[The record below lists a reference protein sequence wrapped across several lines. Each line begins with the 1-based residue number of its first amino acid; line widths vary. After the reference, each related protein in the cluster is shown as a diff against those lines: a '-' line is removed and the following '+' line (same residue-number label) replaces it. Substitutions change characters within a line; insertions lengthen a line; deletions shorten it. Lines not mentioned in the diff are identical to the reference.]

1 MRKAGLLL
9 LMLLFSA
16 LSHAGGVVVE
26 GARLWAA
33 PDSTR
38 IVFDISAPVQH
49 SLFSL
54 KKPDRIVIDL
64 SNAHLSKPLAGLDF
78 SKGAVKDVRSAPR
91 NGGKD
96 LRLVLD
102 LRHGVKPKSFV
113 LKPGARYGNRLVIDL
128 DDPGANNATKP
139 TKTADPTPGKARNV
153 VIAIDAGHGGE
164 DPGATGPHGTHE
176 KDVTLAIARRLAAL
190 VRKTPGMTPVLTRK
204 GDYFVPLRKRTLIAR
219 QHKADLFISIH
230 ADAIKNGHAHG
241 ASVYALSQRGASS
254 EQARWLA
261 ERENSSDL
269 IGGVSLD
276 DKDDLLA
283 SVLLDLSMTGTIE
296 ASLDLGHDVLAQ
308 LRKLGPVHKNR
319 VNQAGFV
326 VLKSPDIPSILV
338 ETAFISNPREE
349 RKLRSHSYQERMA
362 QSIMRGVDAYL
373 KQSPPPGTVLA
384 LKQHDRRHVITR
396 GETLSSIAQHYDVS
410 AREIKVAN
418 GLRDDDI
425 QAGQVLTIP
434 VSGSDS

>member
-1 MRKAGLLL
+1 MRKAVALI
-9 LMLLFSA
+9 LMFLFSA
-16 LSHAGGVVVE
+16 LCQAGGVVVK

-33 PDSTR
+33 PDNTR
-38 IVFDISAPVQH
+38 VVFDISAPVQH

-54 KKPDRIVIDL
+54 SKPDRIVIDL
-64 SNAHLSKPLAGLDF
+64 TDAHLAKPLTGLDF

-91 NGGKD
+91 NHGKD
-96 LRLVLD
+96 LRVVLD

-113 LKPGARYGNRLVIDL
+113 LKPSGDYGNRLVIDL
-128 DDPGANNATKP
+128 DDPGANGSNAP
-139 TKTADPTPGKARNV
+139 VKTADTKPSKARNV

-176 KDVTLAIARRLAAL
+176 KTVTLAIAKRLAAL

-204 GDYFVPLRKRTLIAR
+204 GDYYVPLRKRTLIAR

-230 ADAIKNGHAHG
+230 ADAVKNGRARG
-241 ASVYALSQRGASS
+241 ASVYALSQRGATS

-261 ERENSSDL
+261 ERENSADL

-296 ASLDLGHDVLAQ
+296 ASLDLGQDVLAQ
-308 LRKLGPVHKNR
+308 LRKVGPVHKNR

-338 ETAFISNPREE
+338 ETAYISNPREE
-349 RKLRSHSYQERMA
+349 RELRTPSFQERMA
-362 QSIMRGVDAYL
+362 RSIMRGVDKYL
-373 KQSPPPGTVLA
+373 NQNPPPGTVLA
-384 LKQHDRRHVITR
+384 LKDHERRHVITR

-410 AREIKVAN
+410 TKEIKMAN
-418 GLRDDDI
+418 GLHGDNI
-425 QAGQVLTIP
+425 QAGEVLTIP
-434 VSGSDS
+434 ASSSDS